1 MNCRRAAS
9 AAIQQLIGRTNFV
22 IQENSIEIINLLEFN
37 SISSLQN
44 CYSKIA
50 IELSSLNNGLA
61 KMMTEFLLN
70 HKIIHWD
77 SQIRFLAAQTV
88 GKIINEDQREDVIK
102 MLFNLAQSKG
112 NSNARHGGLLTLA
125 QVIKDQEQRFQEQI
139 NELFI
144 WFKQNNQ
151 FKGSNGETMKNAW
164 CFLIETIALLNYN
177 VNDDMID
184 VLLGTNEANDQPSD
198 AIRSIIEVQMSK
210 GTLKLSVLLD
220 RIVDLFVEKPNVN
233 LAKFISKSITYLSTE
248 QVNKVVLKIDSIFA
262 QIPSGPS
269 GPTRPTRPTA
279 TAPTSA
285 SNLTQEVQLQ
295 SESVILLIE
304 LFNYHFN
311 ELNSDKETLLKNIFL
326 IGLNCNIKTQV
337 KDFGVEIKQSTIK
350 SISILKSSFSYLI
363 DKNIFISI
371 IKLCFSPIVNLRS
384 AAMKT
389 FFQYQ
394 KGFSLEIDEQNI
406 NNFLSLIHINE
417 YTETIWLSI
426 TSIFSDVKGQ
436 LKQELINC
444 SDEVLLSFAELLKRY
459 SSVNFIETIIYLIT
473 ECNKLNEQ
481 LIHCA
486 FHCALK
492 ASKHSSDVKRIL
504 KSIELFKVLYF
515 IDGNE
520 DAFKEMVNLMEHQ
533 WPRVRI
539 FCCEQLYLSLDDQH
553 EEIKEILEQ
562 NDQWIYDFNQTKL
575 KVNKIKELLF
585 NEIK

>member
-1 MNCRRAAS
+1 M
-9 AAIQQLIGRTNFV
+9 

-44 CYSKIA
+44 CYSEIA
-50 IELSSLNNGLA
+50 IELSSLNNDLA

-125 QVIKDQEQRFQEQI
+125 QTIKDQQRFQEQI

-164 CFLIETIALLNYN
+164 CFLIETFALLNYN
-177 VNDDMID
+177 VNDEMID
-184 VLLGTNEANDQPSD
+184 VLLGTNEVNDQPSN

-210 GTLKLSVLLD
+210 GTLKSSVLLD
-220 RIVDLFVEKPNVN
+220 KIVNLFIEKPNVN
-233 LAKFISKSITYLSTE
+233 LVKFISKSITHLSTE
-248 QVNKVVLKIDSIFA
+248 QVNRVALKIDSIFA
-262 QIPSGPS
+262 QIPSGP
-269 GPTRPTRPTA
+269 TRPAT

-295 SESVILLIE
+295 SESVILLIQ

-311 ELNSDKETLLKNIFL
+311 HLNSDQETLLKNIFL

-350 SISILKSSFSYLI
+350 SLSTLKSSFSYLI

-371 IKLCFSPIVNLRS
+371 MKLCFSPIINLRS

-394 KGFSLEIDEQNI
+394 KGFSLEINEQNI
-406 NNFLSLIHINE
+406 NDFLSLIHINE

-426 TSIFSDVKGQ
+426 TSIFSDVKVQ
-436 LKQELINC
+436 LKQELVNC
-444 SDEVLLSFAELLKRY
+444 SDEVLLSFAQLLKRY
-459 SSVNFIETIIYLIT
+459 SNVNFIETTIYLIT
-473 ECNKLNEQ
+473 ECNKLNEK
-481 LIHCA
+481 IIECA

-520 DAFKEMVNLMEHQ
+520 NAFKEMVNLMGHQ

-562 NDQWIYDFNQTKL
+562 NDQWIYDLDQTKL

>member
-125 QVIKDQEQRFQEQI
+125 QTIKDQQRFQEQI

-164 CFLIETIALLNYN
+164 CFLIETFALLNYN
-177 VNDDMID
+177 VNDEMID
-184 VLLGTNEANDQPSD
+184 VLLGTNEVNDQPSN

-210 GTLKLSVLLD
+210 GTLKSSVLLD
-220 RIVDLFVEKPNVN
+220 KIVNLFIEKPNVN
-233 LAKFISKSITYLSTE
+233 LVKFISKSITHLSTE
-248 QVNKVVLKIDSIFA
+248 QVNRVALKIDSIFA
-262 QIPSGPS
+262 QIPSGP
-269 GPTRPTRPTA
+269 TRPAT

-295 SESVILLIE
+295 SESVILLIQ

-311 ELNSDKETLLKNIFL
+311 HLNSDQETLLKNIFL

-350 SISILKSSFSYLI
+350 SISTLKSSFSYLI
-363 DKNIFISI
+363 DKNIFMSI
-371 IKLCFSPIVNLRS
+371 MKLCFSPIINLRS

-394 KGFSLEIDEQNI
+394 KGFSLEINEQNI
-406 NNFLSLIHINE
+406 NDFLSLIHINE

-426 TSIFSDVKGQ
+426 TSIFSDVKVQ
-436 LKQELINC
+436 LKQELVNC
-444 SDEVLLSFAELLKRY
+444 SDEVLLSFAQLLKRY
-459 SSVNFIETIIYLIT
+459 SNVNFIETTIYLIT
-473 ECNKLNEQ
+473 ECNKLNEK
-481 LIHCA
+481 IIECA

-520 DAFKEMVNLMEHQ
+520 NAFKEMVNLMGHQ

-562 NDQWIYDFNQTKL
+562 NDQWIYDLNQTKL

>member
-1 MNCRRAAS
+1 M
-9 AAIQQLIGRTNFV
+9 

-44 CYSKIA
+44 CYSEIA
-50 IELSSLNNGLA
+50 IELSSLNNDLA

-77 SQIRFLAAQTV
+77 SQIRFLAAQTI

-125 QVIKDQEQRFQEQI
+125 QTIKYQQRFQDQI

-164 CFLIETIALLNYN
+164 CFLIETFALLNYN
-177 VNDDMID
+177 VNDEMID
-184 VLLGTNEANDQPSD
+184 VLLGTNEVNDQPSN

-210 GTLKLSVLLD
+210 GTLKSSVLLD
-220 RIVDLFVEKPNVN
+220 KIVNLFIEKPNVN
-233 LAKFISKSITYLSTE
+233 LAKFISKSITHLSTE
-248 QVNKVVLKIDSIFA
+248 QVNRVALKIDSIFA
-262 QIPSGPS
+262 QIPSGP
-269 GPTRPTRPTA
+269 TRPAT

-285 SNLTQEVQLQ
+285 SNLAQEVQLK
-295 SESVILLIE
+295 SESVILLIQ

-311 ELNSDKETLLKNIFL
+311 QLNSDQETLLKNIFL

-337 KDFGVEIKQSTIK
+337 KDFGVEVKQSTIK
-350 SISILKSSFSYLI
+350 SISTLKSSFSYLI

-371 IKLCFSPIVNLRS
+371 IKLCFSPIINLRS

-394 KGFSLEIDEQNI
+394 KGFSLEINEQSI
-406 NNFLSLIHINE
+406 NDFLSLIHIKE

-426 TSIFSDVKGQ
+426 TSIFSDVKVQ
-436 LKQELINC
+436 LKQELVNC
-444 SDEVLLSFAELLKRY
+444 SDEVLFSFAQLLKRY
-459 SSVNFIETIIYLIT
+459 SSVNFIETTIYLIT

-481 LIHCA
+481 IIQCA

-520 DAFKEMVNLMEHQ
+520 NAFKEMVNLMEHQ

-539 FCCEQLYLSLDDQH
+539 FCCEQLYLSLDDDQH

-562 NDQWIYDFNQTKL
+562 NDQWIYDLNQTKL